1 MLLKENLNMAIK
13 SILSNKM
20 RSFLTMLGIIIGIS
34 SVIIIVA
41 SGSGAERYMMSQFE
55 QVGNTTVQI
64 TLNSKKATDQ
74 DRITL
79 EDIKAIKERIPN
91 VKAASPAPQYW
102 GTAGNG
108 ETVKDAI
115 IAGGTNDMEYVG
127 NVTVLSG
134 RFFNEDEYLS
144 GKRVAVIDEQMARL
158 VFGNTDV
165 VGMKIDAY
173 VNKARISLK
182 IIGVSKAEMGD
193 FSFPDMPG
201 AVYLPATTLIEAL
214 NSESNFSMIYVMSD
228 DSAFTE
234 TVGNSAVTL
243 LEARHSNRGRDI
255 YRAENLMKQVEMI
268 SNIIGLVQTFIA
280 AVAGISLVVGGIGVM
295 NIMLVAVTERTREI
309 GIRKSLGAKT
319 KAIMM
324 QFLTESAI
332 LTLIGG
338 IIGLI
343 LGILGAYGFC
353 SIAGIDPVFTVG
365 TVVGTL
371 IFSASVGIFFGIY
384 PAKKAADLRPIE
396 ALRHE

>member
-102 GTAGNG
+102 ATAGSG
-108 ETVKDAI
+108 ETTKDAI
-115 IAGGTNDMEYVG
+115 VAGGTNDMEYVG
-127 NVTVLSG
+127 NVKVLSG
-134 RFFNEDEYLS
+134 RFYNEDEYLS

-173 VNKARISLK
+173 INKTRISLK

-193 FSFPDMPG
+193 FNFPDMPG

-214 NSESNFSMIYVMSD
+214 NSDSNFSMIYVMSD

>member
-64 TLNSKKATDQ
+64 TLNSKKSTDQ
-74 DRITL
+74 DRISL
-79 EDIKAIKERIPN
+79 EDIKAIKERVPN
-91 VKAASPAPQYW
+91 VKAVTPTPQNW
-102 GTAGNG
+102 GSAGSG
-108 ETVKDAI
+108 ENTKDAI
-115 IAGGTNDMEYVG
+115 VVGGTSDMEYIG
-127 NVTVLSG
+127 NVKILSG

-144 GKRVAVIDEQMARL
+144 GKRVAVIDEQMAKL
-158 VFGNTDV
+158 AFGNTDV
-165 VGMKIDAY
+165 VGMKLDVY
-173 VNKARISLK
+173 VRKARISLK
-182 IIGVSKAEMGD
+182 IIGVSKAESGD
-193 FSFPDMPG
+193 FNFPDMPG
-201 AVYLPATTLIEAL
+201 SVYLPITTLTEAT
-214 NSESNFSMIYVMSD
+214 NTSNNFDMVYVMSD
-228 DSAFTE
+228 DSTKTE
-234 TVGNSAVTL
+234 AVGNSAVSL
-243 LEARHSNRGRDI
+243 LEGRHSNRGRDV
-255 YRAENLMKQVEMI
+255 YRAENLMKQMEMI
-268 SNIIGLVQTFIA
+268 SNVIGIVQTFIA

-338 IIGLI
+338 FIGLL
-343 LGILGAYGFC
+343 LGVLGAYGFC
-353 SIAGIDPVFTVG
+353 SIAKIEPVFTVG

-371 IFSASVGIFFGIY
+371 VFSASVGIFFGIY
-384 PAKKAADLRPIE
+384 PAKKAAELRPIE